1 MSGGMQPC
9 ASVVQGSIAVRQTSA
24 SASADGPEGRSFVVA
39 KASRQFFAW
48 LSSTAVAA
56 AAVVVF
62 GNGLLGV
69 FK

>member
-1 MSGGMQPC
+1 MQHC
-9 ASVVQGSIAVRQTSA
+9 ASVVLGSIAIRRTSA
-24 SASADGPEGRSFVVA
+24 SASADGPDGRSFVVA

-62 GNGLLGV
+62 GNELLGV
-69 FK
+69 FE